1 MKTSRSGAAPRLVPP
16 TRSLPAAQAQERSGG
31 PSREELIRRRA
42 FDLYERHGRVDGH
55 ALDDWLEAEA
65 EVTHLVVDAPAS
77 LKRAGGR
84 A

>member
-1 MKTSRSGAAPRLVPP
+1 MKTSKSSTAPRLVPS
-16 TRSLPAAQAQERSGG
+16 TTAQPEAQTHGGKG

-55 ALDDWLEAEA
+55 ALDNWLEAEA